1 MCKGKIKGLI
11 NKNVSKVVVCNIV
24 DSNDV
29 IDEYENIDD
38 MYLNDFV
45 EYVSTLKVVSY
56 EYKDIEEY
64 ENVLIIYVSM

>member
-1 MCKGKIKGLI
+1 MCKGKIKELV

-24 DSNDV
+24 DSNDI

-64 ENVLIIYVSM
+64 ENVLVIYVSM

>member
-1 MCKGKIKGLI
+1 MCKGKIKELI
-11 NKNVSKVVVCNIV
+11 NKNVSKVVVYNII
-24 DSNDV
+24 DSNDI

-38 MYLNDFV
+38 MYLNDFI